1 MERDAGLGIVV
12 HHNRDLIRSEL
23 SWVQKLGTVTWV
35 VGECTQTQSS
45 KMCIDKEENDGEK
58 MVLIEAG
65 LRFWRPM
72 VYGA

>member
-45 KMCIDKEENDGEK
+45 EMCIDKEENNDEK
-58 MVLIEAG
+58 TVLIEAG
-65 LRFWRPM
+65 LRF
-72 VYGA
+72 